1 MTADGVYEFQKDGFY
16 EVQHKELKRDV
27 RKLKHLEFL
36 LEDVRVQRLHKT
48 YHIPFEHFFF
58 NVDQLEFP
66 TAENEKELLIRAENL
81 FKTNA
86 YYLSKCQTFHLQ

>member
-1 MTADGVYEFQKDGFY
+1 LYKDSEMRIFVKDYDFKTRSFTYGQKTSIQRFMTSDGIYEFQKDGFY

-36 LEDVRVQRLHKT
+36 LEDVRIQRLHKT

-58 NVDQLEFP
+58 
-66 TAENEKELLIRAENL
+66 
-81 FKTNA
+81 
-86 YYLSKCQTFHLQ
+86 